1 MDEHEI
7 TGAINRARR
16 GIKQYLEIMNMF
28 PQTNVLHD
36 HKFRKK
42 YNAFYRVRQR
52 PAEWYKV
59 YFEYMENQKGRD
71 VTFPEVLRYF
81 KDSIGRYEP
90 SFSSKLVATHNP
102 GMPIWDVHVLSNI
115 GLHAPSY
122 NSPSKFDEAETAYRA
137 IKDWYANYEHSPEGS
152 LVIRKFDELISGK
165 DLITNTKKI
174 DFVLWQMRT

>member
-1 MDEHEI
+1 
-7 TGAINRARR
+7 
-16 GIKQYLEIMNMF
+16 
-28 PQTNVLHD
+28 
-36 HKFRKK
+36 
-42 YNAFYRVRQR
+42 
-52 PAEWYKV
+52 
-59 YFEYMENQKGRD
+59 MENQKGRD

-81 KDSIGRYEP
+81 KDSLGRYEP

-122 NSPSKFDEAETAYRA
+122 NSPSKFDEAETAYRV